1 MPRTSHNPVGDER
14 NRELT
19 FGVVLERY
27 RPALF
32 SIALDRTGRV
42 DAAEELAQQALVQ
55 AWVHRRDLRDLDKL
69 GPWLFRI
76 AINCSIDWLR
86 RRSSSPRRLEE
97 IAERSLD
104 PSPVIEHVISRET
117 IREVRK
123 ALAHLP
129 LGNRVA
135 LLMHVAGYSY
145 GEIAAFLGQ
154 TEAVVRGRIARARN
168 QLRRALLARLRQHFG
183 PTEGETP

>member
-1 MPRTSHNPVGDER
+1 MPRTSHNPAGEER
-14 NRELT
+14 DAELT

-32 SIALDRTGRV
+32 SIALDRTGRAE
-42 DAAEELAQQALVQ
+42 AAEEVAQQALVQ
-55 AWVHRRDLRDLDKL
+55 AWAHRRDLRDLDKL

-76 AINCSIDWLR
+76 AINCSIEWLR
-86 RRSSSPRRLEE
+86 RRSSSPHRLEE
-97 IAERSLD
+97 IAERFLD
-104 PSPVIEHVISRET
+104 SPSVIEHVISRET

-135 LLMHVAGYSY
+135 LLMQVAGYSY
-145 GEIAAFLGQ
+145 GDIAAFLGQ
-154 TEAVVRGRIARARN
+154 TEPVVRGRIARARN
-168 QLRRALLARLRQHFG
+168 QLRRTLLARLRQYFG